1 MIYVI
6 MVTKGSYELAWTQGV
21 CASAD
26 QVTAQRELALLV
38 ARHEVLMVHHEFL
51 QRFYSLCAAGSR
63 TFEGADK
70 QTFDYAV
77 SMDISPEDM
86 MTLGLSYD
94 GETHVYDPNS
104 FETSV
109 RYRIEMLEVI

>member
-1 MIYVI
+1 M
-6 MVTKGSYELAWTQGV
+6 SQLADIEDV
-21 CASAD
+21 
-26 QVTAQRELALLV
+26 
-38 ARHEVLMVHHEFL
+38 
-51 QRFYSLCAAGSR
+51 
-63 TFEGADK
+63 
-70 QTFDYAV
+70 V

-109 RYRIEMLEVI
+109 SYRIEMLEVI